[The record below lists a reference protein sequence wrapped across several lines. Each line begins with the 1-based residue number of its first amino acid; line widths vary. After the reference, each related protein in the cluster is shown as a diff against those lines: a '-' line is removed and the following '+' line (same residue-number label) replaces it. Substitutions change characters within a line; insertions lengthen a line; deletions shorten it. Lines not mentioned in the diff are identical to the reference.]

1 MPNFSMKQGLLF
13 PSFDLDAKEKRLIG
27 RFLALLDRSGVGGI
41 LPKSSFE
48 DLHSPGRPSHDPA
61 CLFAAVALG
70 FALGKATL
78 RELEDA
84 CRFDLRFKFIVGDE
98 PPSHMAFQRFVNEV
112 ILPNADF
119 VFFSV
124 TKAIF
129 EECDLDWSIAF
140 VDGTKQE
147 ADANRYKFT
156 WKPTTNHL
164 KLSDKCRALFER
176 NGIAGAVPEK
186 GILPSKTIAEK
197 LAELADAVRESGED
211 PGALF
216 RAKGHRNTRVAKDY
230 MALSELLAKSL
241 EYEEQESICGDRSSY
256 YKTDR
261 DATAMCLKDDYYAG
275 LGSSMHAAYSEQISV
290 SHGMVTCFY
299 VGQERSD
306 SQSFSALFGRMVGN
320 GVKPRKLVADA
331 GYGFKG
337 VYALLDSSGVEAFVK
352 YQDWEGELSGRRPA
366 SYGFVDGSLVCLGGR
381 PLERV
386 AVPGTHPKRAGG
398 AFYECKDCGGCP
410 FMHYCRRFKD
420 EREGDSRTFEIDV
433 EGLRLKEAARD
444 RLLSPEGIEMR
455 VNRSCQVEGVFGMIK
470 QDMGYVRFRR
480 TSLPKARM
488 EFMLYCLGLNI
499 RKLFRFFRGK
509 AKFGYWKA
517 PAGLMGEK
525 FRKPSVKRIENRMA
539 KSGSKKQ
546 QPNEEAKRG
555 YRYAKEKKG
564 RNPSS

>member
-1 MPNFSMKQGLLF
+1 MPDFSTKQGLLF

-27 RFLALLDRSGVGGI
+27 RFLALLDRSGVAGI

-48 DLHSPGRPSHDPA
+48 DLHSPGRPSHDPE
-61 CLFAAVALG
+61 CLFAAVVLG

-84 CRFDLRFKFIVGDE
+84 CRFDLRFKFVVGDE

-129 EECDLDWSIAF
+129 KECGLDWDIAF

-147 ADANRYKFT
+147 ADANKYKFT

-164 KLSDKCRALFER
+164 KLSDKCRVLFER
-176 NGIAGAVPEK
+176 NGIADGIPSK
-186 GILPSKTIAEK
+186 GILPSKTIAER
-197 LAELADAVRESGED
+197 LASLADKVRGSGED

-216 RAKGHRNTRVAKDY
+216 RAKGHRNTGVAKDY
-230 MALSELLAKSL
+230 MLLSELLAKSL
-241 EYEEQESICGDRSSY
+241 EYEEQESVCGDRSSF

-261 DATAMCLKDDYYAG
+261 DATAMCLKEDYYAG

-299 VGQERSD
+299 VGQERAD
-306 SQSFSALFGRMVGN
+306 LQAFSSLFRRMAEN
-320 GVKPRKLVADA
+320 GVRPRKLVADA
-331 GYGFKG
+331 GYGFKS
-337 VYALLDSSGVEAFVK
+337 VYSLLDSSGVEAFVK
-352 YQDWEGELSGRRPA
+352 YPDWEGELSGRRPA
-366 SYGFVDGSLVCLGGR
+366 SYGFRDGLLVCLGGR
-381 PLERV
+381 ALER
-386 AVPGTHPKRAGG
+386 ADVPGTHPKRAGG
-398 AFYECKDCGGCP
+398 AFYECRDCRGCP
-410 FMHYCRRFKD
+410 YMHYCRRFKS
-420 EREGDSRTFEIDV
+420 EREGDSRTFEIDA

-488 EFMLYCLGLNI
+488 EFMLYCLGLNV
-499 RKLFRFFRGK
+499 RKLFRFFQGK

-517 PAGLMGEK
+517 PEGLVGESFK
-525 FRKPSVKRIENRMA
+525 KPSVKRIENRMR
-539 KSGSKKQ
+539 KRGLKEK
-546 QPNEEAKRG
+546 QPNEKAKRE
-555 YRYAKEKKG
+555 YKYAGRKKG
-564 RNPSS
+564 RNPSP